1 MLKIAAVRGL
11 AGREPDHSLMSDP
24 ATHDA
29 GGAVH
34 NRPALRAFVALALQW
49 LLLILLLLA
58 GGLAHAQ
65 SATPAGTQIRNAAQ
79 LIYQRNGVDVAVT
92 SNEVTETV
100 ARPATRAAIELLRA
114 SDASSTQKTT
124 AGPTQCLHSGGY
136 EALAA
141 PKLTGGSAIDPMQ
154 PVSLSKA
161 SIVHGGEPLFVQVN
175 DPDQDVDGTAID
187 TIDVRVRSANGDTET
202 LRLAETAPN
211 SGLFVGYIQT
221 NAGAVVAG
229 DCLLQVDRNSTVD
242 SFYIDAADPSDAV
255 QASALVDPFGIVF
268 DSHTGAPMDGA
279 RVRLVNASTGAS
291 AVVLGD
297 DGVSTYPAEMIT
309 GAAVTDTG
317 GTTYTLPAG
326 VFRFPLVAAGNYK
339 LEITPPHGHSFPS
352 ATAMSAL
359 ASLPGAPYRLST
371 ASYGANFT
379 VSGGPSIAVD
389 VPLDAAP
396 TQLFVQKTT
405 ATTVAAVGDFIE
417 YRVEVENASTQGA
430 FAKVQV
436 VDTLPLGL
444 KYRDGSAHIG
454 TQRVTDPVISS
465 DGRTLTFTLNTLAA
479 GQRTTVRYVTEV
491 TVGARG
497 DQIVN
502 AAEAVSEDGTRSN
515 TAQAIVQ
522 LREELFRDSSF
533 LAGRVT
539 SGTCDQPVNE
549 QAGIAG
555 VRIYMEDGRYAVT
568 DQDGKYHFEDVKPGT
583 HVVQL
588 DTMTVPATH
597 ELAPCADH
605 VAFAGRAY
613 SQFVDLR
620 GGALWRADFTLQPKR
635 ALTGS
640 VDLRLQTALHDAT
653 TLEHLAQLDVRQ
665 LAVNNARVLVML
677 PEGLAYVPGST
688 TVNGVHS
695 EDPASDGVLSFSL
708 RGLHADTVTQLGFET
723 RALPTASGLLSVKAL
738 ALFDTSAQTQQRTTP
753 VENVALRG
761 EMQYENASYRVPA
774 TTSIAAEHEQLDRIA
789 AQWQPLGSL
798 RLKVSGATDR
808 ATAAAEYVRER
819 LQIAQERVE
828 IDPSSAGDLG
838 VFIEGLRVRSAGTLM
853 VRTAQ
858 AASEQVATV
867 AATQP
872 TEVKAPPAARTARSA
887 ADIDLDVE
895 TLQPKLEW
903 LSPHEDAPL
912 AIPSLKV
919 AIQHAS
925 DQQIELS
932 LNGHPVSPLNFDGT
946 AQNHNRTAAVS
957 RWRGLDLIDGDN
969 ELIAVAHDEHGSEP
983 LRITRH
989 IHYAGGAVRAE
1000 LVREESTLSAD
1011 GQRKPVIALQ
1021 LFDAYGKPARPGT
1034 LGAWS
1039 IGAPYRSQWEVDS
1052 LTENQLVAVGPREPT
1067 FEVGS
1072 DGIARL
1078 ELEPTTQAG
1087 YALVHLRF
1095 NERQQQEIRVWLEP
1109 AARDWILVG
1118 VAEGTAAYKTISDHM
1133 QAAEAA
1139 GVEDGYQDSG
1149 RVAFFAKGAIKGE
1162 YLLTMAYDSD
1172 RDHEV
1177 AKQRLLGVVEPDR
1190 FYTLYGDATEQRF
1203 EAATAHKLFLK
1214 LERRQF
1220 AALFG
1225 DYETGLTVTELTRYS
1240 RTFTGFKSDY
1250 AGEHVGY
1257 TAFAAE
1263 SDQGY
1268 VQDELSGDGTS
1279 GLYHLSRR
1287 PLIVN
1292 SDKIRIETRDRI
1304 RTEVVVD
1311 SRTLTRH
1318 LDYSIDYL
1326 NGTLFFK
1333 QPVPSR
1339 DANFNPVFI
1348 IVDYEVLTGGKREL
1362 TAGGRAALKLAN
1374 DAVEIGTSYISEGAT
1389 TGDTRVMGTDLR
1401 WRLNSST
1408 ELKGELARSESD
1420 DAQKADSANAY
1431 LTELEHVTERVDAR
1445 AYVREQQTGFGVGQ
1459 QLSTEA
1465 GTRKVGM
1472 DGIFKIA
1479 DQWLLRA
1486 EAFQQDMLQTD
1497 AQRELA
1503 SAEVRRESEDYTLG
1517 AGARHVADSGL
1528 AAGTA
1533 KSEQGFVNGTLD
1545 LFHDRITLKAAQDF
1559 AIASNDAS
1567 PDFPARSL
1575 VGVEYH
1581 WSAAT
1586 SVFTEYE
1593 HAKGR
1598 DLEVDMTRI
1607 GVRTTPWERAQ
1618 LSTSLNQQ
1626 ASEYGPRTFAQLGLI
1641 QGWQVNERW
1650 SLDFGVDQS
1659 RTVSGDRFEQLNTTA
1674 PLASGTASGDDF
1686 IATFVGAT
1694 YRSETWTVTSRLER
1708 RDADEEER
1716 WVFAGGF
1723 YREPLDGHAFSLA
1736 TQLFDSTM
1744 DESGDT
1750 TGAEVD
1756 FSWAYRPIVS
1766 RWIVLDRLDLKDESR
1781 DDLLGRYESA
1791 RVVNNLTANWQ
1802 LDRTLQLG
1810 LQYGARYVR
1819 STFDGERYD
1828 GLSDL
1833 YGIDVRRDL
1842 SAQFDVG
1849 LHGTLL
1855 NSWQA
1860 NVRDHAVGVDVGW
1873 TIARNVWVSLG
1884 YNFQG
1889 FRDADFEASRYTAQ
1903 GPYLKFRMKAD
1914 QDTFKDLSLDRLR
1927 PKHD

>member
-1 MLKIAAVRGL
+1 MN
-11 AGREPDHSLMSDP
+11 EQ

-29 GGAVH
+29 GGAVN
-34 NRPALRAFVALALQW
+34 NRPALRAFAALALQW

-58 GGLAHAQ
+58 GGRAFAQ
-65 SATPAGTQIRNAAQ
+65 AATPAGTQIRNAAQ
-79 LIYQRNGVDVAVT
+79 LAYQRSGIDVAIA
-92 SNEVTETV
+92 SNEVIATV
-100 ARPATRAAIELLRA
+100 ARPSTRANIELLRA
-114 SDASSTQKTT
+114 SDATATEKST
-124 AGPTQCLHSGGY
+124 AGPTQCMRSGSF
-136 EALAA
+136 ETLAA
-141 PKLTGGSAIDPMQ
+141 PKLTAGSALDPTQ

-161 SIVHGGEPLFVQVN
+161 TIVHGGEPLFVQVS
-175 DPDQDVDGTAID
+175 DPDQDFDGTAID
-187 TIDVRVRSANGDTET
+187 TIDVRVHSATGDTET
-202 LRLAETAPN
+202 LRLAETAPS
-211 SGLFVGYIQT
+211 SGVFVGYIQT
-221 NAGAVVAG
+221 GAAAAAAG
-229 DCLLQVDRNSTVD
+229 DCILQVDRNSSVD
-242 SFYIDAADPSDAV
+242 SFYVDAADPSDAV

-268 DSHTGAPMDGA
+268 DSRTGAPMDGA
-279 RVRLVNASTGAS
+279 RVRLVNASTGAR
-291 AVVLGD
+291 AAVLGD
-297 DGVSTYPAEMIT
+297 DGVSAYPAEMIT
-309 GAAVTDTG
+309 GSAVTDAG

-326 VFRFPLVAAGNYK
+326 VFRFPLVAAGEYK
-339 LEITPPHGHSFPS
+339 LEITPPRGHSFPS
-352 ATAMSAL
+352 AAAMTSL
-359 ASLPGAPYRLST
+359 ATIPGAPYRLST
-371 ASYGANFT
+371 ASYGADFIV
-379 VSGGPSIAVD
+379 VSGPSIAVD

-405 ATTVAAVGDFIE
+405 TTAVAAVGDFIE
-417 YRVEVENASTQGA
+417 YRVEVENASSQGT
-430 FAKVQV
+430 FSNVQV
-436 VDTLPLGL
+436 VDTLPAGL
-444 KYRDGSAHIG
+444 RFREGSARIG
-454 TQRVTDPVISS
+454 TQRVDDPSISS
-465 DGRTLTFTLNTLAA
+465 DGRTLTFTVNSLPSGERA
-479 GQRTTVRYVTEV
+479 TVRYVAEV

-502 AAEAVSEDGTRSN
+502 SARAVSDDGTQSN

-522 LREELFRDSSF
+522 LREELFRDHSF

-539 SGTCDQPVNE
+539 SGTCDQAANE
-549 QAGIAG
+549 QPGIPG

-568 DQDGKYHFEDVKPGT
+568 DENGKYHFEDVQPGT

-588 DTMTVPATH
+588 DTATVPSTH
-597 ELAPCADH
+597 ELAPCNDH
-605 VAFAGRAY
+605 VAFAGRSY

-620 GGALWRADFTLQPKR
+620 GGALWRADFTLQPR
-635 ALTGS
+635 QAPAGS
-640 VDLRLQTALHDAT
+640 VQLQLQTALSDAS
-653 TLEHLAQLDVRQ
+653 TLAHLVQLEVQQ
-665 LAVNNARVLVML
+665 LGIDNTRLLVML
-677 PEGLAYVPGST
+677 PDGLSYVPGT
-688 TVNGVHS
+688 TRIDGRESAEPVVN
-695 EDPASDGVLSFSL
+695 ENILSFDLKYRSASS
-708 RGLHADTVTQLGFET
+708 HVQLGFHT
-723 RALPTASGLLSVKAL
+723 RTLPHASGLLPLKAVV
-738 ALFDTSAQTQQRTTP
+738 LFDSGGQQQRTPP

-761 EMQYENASYRVPA
+761 EMQYENASYRVPVSA
-774 TTSIAAEHEQLDRIA
+774 AAEAQRKQLERIA

-798 RLKVSGATDR
+798 RLKVSGD
-808 ATAAAEYVRER
+808 AESTTVAGQFLRER
-819 LQIAQERVE
+819 LNIPADRVE
-828 IDPSSAGDLG
+828 LDLIAGADTEIF
-838 VFIEGLRVRSAGTLM
+838 VEGLRVRSAGTLM

-858 AASEQVATV
+858 AKAVATTLAPV
-867 AATQP
+867 PGVQP
-872 TEVKAPPAARTARSA
+872 QITPPNKPLQPS
-887 ADIDLDVE
+887 ADIALDVE
-895 TLQPKLEW
+895 TLQPQLQW
-903 LSPHEDAPL
+903 LNPVDGAL
-912 AIPSLKV
+912 VAIPSIKV
-919 AIQHAS
+919 AVQHAS
-925 DQQIELS
+925 TQQVELS
-932 LNGHPVSPLNFDGT
+932 LNGHVVSPLNFDGT
-946 AQNHNRTAAVS
+946 ALNRARTAAVS
-957 RWRGLDLIDGDN
+957 RWRGLDLVDGDN
-969 ELIAVAHDEHGSEP
+969 ELVAVVHEVGATEP

-989 IHYAGGAVRAE
+989 VHYAGGAVRAE
-1000 LVREESTLSAD
+1000 LVREESRLTAD
-1011 GQRKPVIALQ
+1011 GQRRPVIALK

-1039 IGAPYRSQWEVDS
+1039 IGAPYRSQWEVEA

-1095 NERQQQEIRVWLEP
+1095 NERQQQEMRVWLEP

-1118 VAEGTAAYKTISDHM
+1118 VAEGTAAYKTLSDHM

-1139 GVEDGYQDSG
+1139 DADEGYQDNG

-1162 YLLTMAYDSD
+1162 YLLTLAYDSD

-1203 EAATAHKLFLK
+1203 EAATARKLFLK

-1268 VQDELSGDGTS
+1268 VQDELRGDGTS
-1279 GLYHLSRR
+1279 GLYRLSRR

-1292 SDKIRIETRDRI
+1292 SDNIRIETRDRI

-1326 NGTLFFK
+1326 SGTLFFK

-1339 DANFNPVFI
+1339 DASFNPVFI
-1348 IVDYEVLTGGKREL
+1348 IADYEVLTGGKREV
-1362 TAGGRAALKLAN
+1362 TAGGRTALKLAK
-1374 DAVEIGTSYISEGAT
+1374 DAVEIGASYINQGAT
-1389 TGDTRVMGTDLR
+1389 TGDTQVMGTDLR
-1401 WRLNSST
+1401 WQINSAT
-1408 ELKGELARSESD
+1408 ELKAEIARSESD
-1420 DAQKADSANAY
+1420 DPTQTDRADAY
-1431 LTELEHVTERVDAR
+1431 LAEMAHVTERLDAR
-1445 AYVREQQTGFGVGQ
+1445 AYVREQETGFGVGQ

-1465 GTRKVGM
+1465 GTRKVGV
-1472 DGIFKIA
+1472 DGIYKIA
-1479 DQWLLRA
+1479 DKWLMRG

-1497 AQRELA
+1497 AQRELV
-1503 SAEVRRESEDYTLG
+1503 STEVRRETADYTLG

-1545 LFHDRITLKAAQDF
+1545 LFKDRITLKAAQDF
-1559 AIASNDAS
+1559 AIASDDAS

-1586 SVFTEYE
+1586 TLFTAYE

-1598 DLEVDMTRI
+1598 DLKVDMTRV
-1607 GVRTTPWERAQ
+1607 GVRTTPWDRAQ

-1641 QGWQVNERW
+1641 QGWQVSERW
-1650 SLDFGVDQS
+1650 ALDFGVDQS
-1659 RTVSGDRFEQLNTTA
+1659 RTVSGDRFEQLNANA
-1674 PLASGTASGDDF
+1674 PLASGSLSGDF
-1686 IATFVGAT
+1686 VATFAGAT

-1723 YREPLDGHAFSLA
+1723 YREPIDGHAFSLA

-1744 DESGDT
+1744 EEGSDT

-1756 FSWAYRPIVS
+1756 LSWAYRPVDS

-1781 DDLLGRYESA
+1781 DDVLGRYESA
-1791 RVVNNLTANWQ
+1791 RIVNNLNANWQ
-1802 LDRTLQLG
+1802 LDRSLQLG
-1810 LQYGARYVR
+1810 LQFGARYVR

-1833 YGIDVRRDL
+1833 YGVDVRRDL
-1842 SAQFDVG
+1842 SSRFDIG

-1860 NVRDHAVGVDVGW
+1860 DVSDYAVGLDLGW
-1873 TIARNVWVSLG
+1873 TIARNVWISLG
-1884 YNFQG
+1884 YNVQG
-1889 FRDADFEASRYTAQ
+1889 FRDTDFEASRYTAR

-1927 PKHD
+1927 PKEN